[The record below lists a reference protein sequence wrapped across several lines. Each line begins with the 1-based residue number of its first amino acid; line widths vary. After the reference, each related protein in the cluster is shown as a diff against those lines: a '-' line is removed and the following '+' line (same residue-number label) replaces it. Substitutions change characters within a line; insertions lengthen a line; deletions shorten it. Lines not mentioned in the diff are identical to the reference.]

1 MNIVKTKV
9 LSPIIDHLTYNSLI
23 ALLLKYRFMLVKVN
37 TIHINDKVINV
48 IKLDIDDY
56 GAVIPLEELELKL
69 PPNDDSIVEI
79 LKDSQY
85 AVLSVQGNLEENGS
99 TIISAETMTLDE
111 LNKEK
116 RKTIEVAAD
125 KKEDGQSL

>member
-1 MNIVKTKV
+1 MVN
-9 LSPIIDHLTYNSLI
+9 
-23 ALLLKYRFMLVKVN
+23 YRFMLVKVN

-48 IKLDIDDY
+48 TKLDIDDY
-56 GAVIPLEELELKL
+56 GSLIPLEELELKL

-85 AVLSVQGNLEENGS
+85 AVLSVQGNIEENGS

-111 LNKEK
+111 LNREK

>member
-1 MNIVKTKV
+1 MD
-9 LSPIIDHLTYNSLI
+9 L
-23 ALLLKYRFMLVKVN
+23 
-37 TIHINDKVINV
+37 
-48 IKLDIDDY
+48 
-56 GAVIPLEELELKL
+56 IPLEELELKL
-69 PPNDDSIVEI
+69 PPNDDFIVEI

-85 AVLSVQGNLEENGS
+85 AVLSIQGNLENGS